1 MYALFPV
8 WFATFWYE
16 GQHHTILINAQ
27 TGKVVGGLPWDKQAA
42 DRLTAILSIFFTI
55 LSGLALYGFYKL
67 FGKPSEF
74 KEGVS
79 LALMPVI
86 FVLCGLGLWVM
97 AKNKMKKVMKYVH
110 LTQDSSLF
118 KFVKKR
124 QG

>member
-27 TGKVVGGLPWDKQAA
+27 TGKVVGGLPWDEEIV
-42 DRLTAILSIFFTI
+42 DRLTIALSILFTI
-55 LSGLALYGFYKL
+55 LCGIVLYGFYKVM
-67 FGKPSEF
+67 GKPANF
-74 KEGVS
+74 KEG
-79 LALMPVI
+79 LATLFMPVLSA
-86 FVLCGLGLWVM
+86 VCGIGIWVM
-97 AKNKMKKVMKYVH
+97 GKNKMKKVMKYIH